1 MKQGRQSVR
10 LWLERQSTGV
20 IVALSLF
27 LVFVVGLIDTV
38 TGYEISFSLLYL
50 APVALAAWFAGAEAG
65 SLVCALS
72 AVIWIVADVLNG
84 HRYSHVWIPVWNSLV
99 RFGFFIITAYLLVA
113 LKSRLAF
120 VQELARLDEMT
131 GILNRRSFFLEAQ
144 RIFDMAVR
152 KQSATT
158 LLFIDLDD
166 FKQINDVHGHA
177 EGDRL
182 LKTIAESMK
191 RALRVTDLL
200 ARMGGDE
207 FAVLLPETHTDAAKQ
222 VVEKLRNGLSQ
233 VASDNAWEIGF
244 SIGALTFLR
253 KPLTVDEAVHTT
265 DLLMYSAKR
274 KGKNMAVYETYG
286 A

>member
-1 MKQGRQSVR
+1 
-10 LWLERQSTGV
+10 LERQSSGAV
-20 IVALSLF
+20 LALSLF
-27 LVFVVGLIDTV
+27 LVFTVGLIDTV

-50 APVALAAWFAGAEAG
+50 APVALAAWYAGAEAG
-65 SLVCALS
+65 SIVCALS
-72 AVIWIVADVLNG
+72 AITWIVADVLNG
-84 HRYSHVWIPVWNSLV
+84 HRYSHVWIPVWNSMV

-113 LKSRLAF
+113 LKGRLSY
-120 VQELARLDEMT
+120 VQELARLDELT

-144 RIFDMAVR
+144 RIFDMAAR

-166 FKQINDVHGHA
+166 FKGINDVQGHA

-207 FAVLLPETHTDAAKQ
+207 FAVLLPETDSNAAKQ
-222 VVEKLRNGLSQ
+222 VVEKLKSGLSQ
-233 VASDNAWEIGF
+233 VASENTWMIGF

-253 KPLTVDEAVHTT
+253 KPPTVDEAVHTT